1 MAVNDFS
8 LDIQRGEFVVLIG
21 PSGCGKSTT
30 LRMINRLVEPSS
42 GTIEIDGQN
51 YEKYHPVE
59 LRRRLGY
66 VIQQVGLIPH
76 LTIAENIA
84 FVLRLKGVK
93 ENGRRARARELLELV
108 EMNPD
113 LFMDRYPSELS
124 GGQQQRI
131 GVLRALAHDPDIILM
146 DEPFGSLDPITRE
159 QLQDELKSLQ
169 LNVQKTIIFVTHDMD
184 EAIRM
189 ADRIVIMREGR
200 IVQVASPNV
209 ILRAPSDDFVANFF
223 GRQRLSWQTIKMPV
237 REIMDRSITSVSQ
250 KSSLAHSLEE
260 MLRRGIDQIV
270 ISDENDKF
278 QGFVSLDDL
287 RGTLKQDLEMS
298 VDSFSKVHKETIPP
312 EFSVLNGI
320 QIMIAHKINKIPVT
334 EADGTVVGSV
344 SLDSA
349 IELLTGVTGAE
360 SAALAS
366 DDGKNG
372 GPARRKAVKRR
383 EC

>member
-1 MAVNDFS
+1 M
-8 LDIQRGEFVVLIG
+8 LIG

-42 GTIEIDGQN
+42 GTIEIDGQD

-76 LTIAENIA
+76 LTIGENIS

-108 EMNPD
+108 EMKPD

-146 DEPFGSLDPITRE
+146 DEPFGSLDPIMRE
-159 QLQDELKSLQ
+159 QLQDELKRLQ

-189 ADRIVIMREGR
+189 ADRIVIMKEGR
-200 IVQVASPNV
+200 IVQVASPHV
-209 ILRAPSDDFVANFF
+209 ILQAPSDDFVANFF
-223 GRQRLSWQTIKMPV
+223 VRQRLAWQTIKIPV
-237 REIMDRSITSVSQ
+237 REIMSRSMATIPHQ
-250 KSSLAHSLEE
+250 SSLAHCLEE
-260 MLRRGIDQIV
+260 MLRQGSDQMV
-270 ISDENDKF
+270 ILNEHDKF
-278 QGFVSLDDL
+278 EGFICLEDLKGVSEQG
-287 RGTLKQDLEMS
+287 LEMP
-298 VDSFSKVHKETIPP
+298 VNVFPKVYKEAIPP
-312 EFSVLNGI
+312 EFTLLNGI
-320 QIMIAHKINKIPVT
+320 QAMIIHKINAIPVT
-334 EADGTVVGSV
+334 ESDGTVVGSV
-344 SLDSA
+344 SLSRVM
-349 IELLTGVTGAE
+349 ELLRGAAGTSVVAPATGGGE
-360 SAALAS
+360 NGDPALE
-366 DDGKNG
+366 KEVK
-372 GPARRKAVKRR
+372 GP